1 MEVLAKFDII
11 LKMNPILKVENL
23 TVTFG
28 EDKIIDNLNFQLE
41 KGESLA
47 IIGPNGSGKT
57 VLLRTLLGILP
68 YKGKIAWNSEA
79 KTAYVPQK
87 IDMDRKIPLNA
98 MNLLESKAKI
108 IGIKK
113 ERIADLI
120 KQLNIPTRILTT
132 SVGHLS
138 SGQLQRVLVAF
149 ALLGNPNVI
158 LFDEPT
164 ASMDT
169 AREEQTYEL
178 IHRLQE
184 EFNITPIVVSHDLSF
199 VYRYSTTVLCL
210 NHSQVCYGSPGEV
223 LTNEVLEKLYKT
235 SKGFHHHT
243 HENQ

>member
-1 MEVLAKFDII
+1 MDVLAKFAII
-11 LKMNPILKVENL
+11 SLMEPILRVENL
-23 TVTFG
+23 TVKFG
-28 EDKIIDNLNFQLE
+28 EDRIIDNLNFQLE

-57 VLLRTLLGILP
+57 VLLRALLGVLP
-68 YKGKIAWNSEA
+68 YEGKITWSSEA

-87 IDMDRKIPLNA
+87 IDMDRKIPLNV

-113 ERIADLI
+113 AEIKNLV
-120 KQLNIPTRILTT
+120 KQLNIPSRLLTT

-138 SGQLQRVLVAF
+138 SGQLQRALVAF

-184 EFNITPIVVSHDLSF
+184 QFNITPIVVSHDLSF

-210 NHSQVCYGSPGEV
+210 NHKEVCYGAPGQV
-223 LTNEVLEKLYKT
+223 LTKEVLEELYKT
-235 SKGFHHHT
+235 SKGFHHHI
-243 HENQ
+243 HEK